1 MTLPPAIQASR
12 TRLASLL
19 AIVGCAAIL
28 RLAAAANDLWFDEIW
43 SLWLIARETKVPWD
57 LFRGGMRHDN
67 NHLLNSLYLFWLP
80 PHLPPLAYRLASV
93 AAGTASVGVAWLLGS
108 QRSAASGRWC
118 AIAVATSHMLVNCSS
133 EARGYGLMSLFLLI
147 AQWAALERFEGV
159 RRDTSISPIR
169 LQWLPVIFGGACIL
183 GLLAHLTFVMGYLA
197 ILFWTAWITLR
208 QPATL
213 RTGLRTLLAW
223 HTVPLVFTGLLWL
236 GFVRGMAYGKGPEQT
251 LLVTATKGL
260 AALAGA
266 TQRLPWTALAAAGVA
281 CVAAWCLARCFHD
294 RPQRAAFFVTAIMV
308 APAAVLAAFP
318 IDFYS
323 VRYLLAPL
331 QTLLILLA
339 SELAVIATS
348 AGRIWPGVAVAVGLV
363 ACGANLAR
371 DAVLIHR
378 GRGQY
383 RRALAIV
390 KEATAQNAPPLIAV
404 GSNHDLRTELLVA
417 YHQQG
422 LPGRPI
428 RVLREGEMSAAGADW
443 VLLNHLEDDDVA
455 APSITDAP
463 GNRYELVFS
472 TRSGGLSETH
482 WHLYRRRKIKP
493 Q

>member
-1 MTLPPAIQASR
+1 M
-12 TRLASLL
+12 
-19 AIVGCAAIL
+19 
-28 RLAAAANDLWFDEIW
+28 
-43 SLWLIARETKVPWD
+43 
-57 LFRGGMRHDN
+57 
-67 NHLLNSLYLFWLP
+67 
-80 PHLPPLAYRLASV
+80 
-93 AAGTASVGVAWLLGS
+93 
-108 QRSAASGRWC
+108 
-118 AIAVATSHMLVNCSS
+118 
-133 EARGYGLMSLFLLI
+133 
-147 AQWAALERFEGV
+147 
-159 RRDTSISPIR
+159 
-169 LQWLPVIFGGACIL
+169 IFGGACIL

-390 KEATAQNAPPLIAV
+390 KEATAQDAPP
-404 GSNHDLRTELLVA
+404 
-417 YHQQG
+417 
-422 LPGRPI
+422 
-428 RVLREGEMSAAGADW
+428 
-443 VLLNHLEDDDVA
+443 
-455 APSITDAP
+455 
-463 GNRYELVFS
+463 
-472 TRSGGLSETH
+472 
-482 WHLYRRRKIKP
+482 
-493 Q
+493 

>member
-1 MTLPPAIQASR
+1 MA
-12 TRLASLL
+12 LL
-19 AIVGCAAIL
+19 VIVGLATIL

-43 SLWLIARETKVPWD
+43 TLWLISREAHTPWD
-57 LFRGGMRHDN
+57 LLRGGMRHDN

-80 PHLPPLAYRLASV
+80 PHLPPLTYRLASV
-93 AAGTASVGVAWLLGS
+93 AAGTASVGMAWLFGR
-108 QRSAASGRWC
+108 QQSAASGWWC

-159 RRDTSISPIR
+159 RRDTPISPIR
-169 LQWLPVIFGGACIL
+169 LQWLPVIFGGACVL
-183 GLLAHLTFVMGYLA
+183 GLLAHLTFVMGYLG
-197 ILFWTAWITLR
+197 ILIWTTWVVVRQRAPLR
-208 QPATL
+208 A
-213 RTGLRTLLAW
+213 GLRTLLAW
-223 HTVPLVFTGLLWL
+223 HGVPVVFTGLLWL

-251 LLVTATKGL
+251 LIVTAAKGL
-260 AALAGA
+260 AALGGA
-266 TQRLPWTALAAAGVA
+266 TQHLPLAAVAAAGVA

-294 RPQRAAFFVTAIMV
+294 QPQRAMFFVAAILV

-323 VRYLLAPL
+323 VRYLLVPL

-348 AGRIWPGVAVAVGLV
+348 AGRLWPRVAMAVGLV

-371 DAVLIHR
+371 DAVLVHR

-390 KEATAQNAPPLIAV
+390 KAADAHADSPMITV

-417 YHQQG
+417 WHQQG

-463 GNRYELVFS
+463 GNRYERVFS
-472 TRSGGLSETH
+472 TRSGGLSENH
-482 WHLYRRRKIKP
+482 WHLYRRRDGNRDASRD
-493 Q
+493 